1 MVISYMW
8 LTAIAADEDR
18 PMAKRNAAIAKQ
30 VLALENPDAQ
40 IALINR
46 HKQAKALG
54 QLAIIWTTKSSNTKT
69 GPIPV
74 STTSSETCPSVCPFR
89 GAGCYAESGP
99 LAFLW
104 RGLDNAGPNASWR
117 SGVATVTSTDW
128 NGLCKNV
135 AALPEGQLWRHNQA
149 GDLPHTNG
157 MISDT
162 LLEKL
167 VNANR
172 GKRGFTYTHHE
183 AIHTKHNRALI
194 QWANAN
200 GFTVNLS
207 GNNLKHAD
215 QLAKLGV
222 GPVVAVLPS
231 TVSGPEKIQTPA
243 GRTVRVCPA
252 TYSDRVSCKT
262 CQWCAI
268 AERDWIVGFPAHGAK
283 KSTIDRLTKA

>member
-1 MVISYMW
+1 
-8 LTAIAADEDR
+8 
-18 PMAKRNAAIAKQ
+18 
-30 VLALENPDAQ
+30 
-40 IALINR
+40 
-46 HKQAKALG
+46 
-54 QLAIIWTTKSSNTKT
+54 
-69 GPIPV
+69 
-74 STTSSETCPSVCPFR
+74 
-89 GAGCYAESGP
+89 
-99 LAFLW
+99 
-104 RGLDNAGPNASWR
+104 
-117 SGVATVTSTDW
+117 
-128 NGLCKNV
+128 
-135 AALPEGQLWRHNQA
+135 
-149 GDLPHTNG
+149 